1 MQHIRMPPF
10 FRLVSLLFC
19 HSAIFMMS
27 DDVTMNNHTSIT
39 ILGSYRAVWHLSKV
53 LKKLTMAMKRIYKC
67 CNYYIMHIC

>member
-1 MQHIRMPPF
+1 
-10 FRLVSLLFC
+10 
-19 HSAIFMMS
+19 MMS

-67 CNYYIMHIC
+67 CNYYIMHICWDCFTICQFLTIAQQ